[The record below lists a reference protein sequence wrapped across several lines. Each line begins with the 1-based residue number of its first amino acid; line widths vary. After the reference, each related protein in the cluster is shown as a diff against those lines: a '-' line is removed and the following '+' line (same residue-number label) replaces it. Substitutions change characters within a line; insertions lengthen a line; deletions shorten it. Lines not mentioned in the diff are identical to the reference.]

1 MSDQEQL
8 MDFTGTLESLPDDR
22 KKFYEVNG
30 VRWGEIRFTKE
41 SNKEYHRIKIKALD
55 NTSKWFTA
63 WPNISRLIYSR
74 TNAMWT
80 VRYVSKTLSG
90 GVTINTIRN
99 AEAANLPEFLVPESN
114 QPNSISKEH
123 KIDAAVVFK
132 AAVDLVSKQVNAE
145 SEIGDINQ
153 KIVDMI
159 DMLTPVLLNTSVKI
173 AAPPEPE
180 PEPEIETVSDEID
193 LDKTI

>member
-1 MSDQEQL
+1 MSEQL
-8 MDFTGTLESLPDDR
+8 MSFTGTLDDQEEKVTR
-22 KKFYEVNG
+22 NG
-30 VRWGEIRFTKE
+30 KA
-41 SNKEYHRIKIKALD
+41 YHRIKLKGLD
-55 NTSKWFTA
+55 NTSKWFSV
-63 WPNISRLIYSR
+63 WPNISRLIFSR

-80 VRYVSKTLSG
+80 VEYQAQTLSG

-99 AEAANLPEFLVPESN
+99 AEAANLPEFLVPEAS
-114 QPNSISKEH
+114 QSNSISKEN

-193 LDKTI
+193 LDKMI

>member
-30 VRWGEIRFTKE
+30 ARWGEIRFTKE

-159 DMLTPVLLNTSVKI
+159 DMLTPVLLDTSVKI